1 MNAPGKKE
9 GMSALSTVAAT
20 KSPLMP
26 NTTSA
31 MAKSGSIPGT
41 HGTSVTAR
49 PTTSPTFCKKFIHF
63 SSSSFDLSDHT
74 EHSFPLSSILDEKKG
89 SQQEFELAYPKA
101 QKA

>member
-74 EHSFPLSSILDEKKG
+74 EHSFPLSSIR
-89 SQQEFELAYPKA
+89 
-101 QKA
+101 